1 MEVVKTDE
9 WEAAIPAEQRKT
21 VRVDEEVFETD
32 DPRWLSHKRT
42 LHELFEAESTAECD
56 LASIVPCR
64 SVSFYEDE
72 NDRWGHSWHY
82 FVNRDI
88 VECLGFGCL
97 RHLEARR
104 FTLAGLFRHG
114 TFIPGVDYR
123 AGQARV
129 G

>member
-1 MEVVKTDE
+1 MKTDD

-21 VRVDEEVFETD
+21 VRVDGEVFETD
-32 DPRWLSHKRT
+32 DPQWLSHKRT